1 MLEKIWDQQLW
12 DRQPQLRPPLTPHH
26 ATKFNVAVTQ
36 KGKSWGFVL
45 GDVWHSLYSYF
56 DRLRQ
61 VAPELCKKKQ

>member
-1 MLEKIWDQQLW
+1 MQPSSIWPSPKLYMGL
-12 DRQPQLRPPLTPHH
+12 P
-26 ATKFNVAVTQ
+26 TQ

-61 VAPELCKKKQ
+61 VAPQLCKKKQKHNNITWYNRII